1 MMRVVVFVVASGA
14 LALCGCDK
22 QGDQTGSAS
31 NAQGPTAVTP
41 GLPAAPTGASAAAP
55 TPAGPALG
63 QAMDSKGELRM
74 DVLEA
79 VRTGGVLTVKT
90 RFTLIGG
97 KPASRPLPG
106 SSTSDVYLTAADKKY
121 MMLTDDRD
129 KALMSSNSYPSF
141 DQVGSLQTWWAKFPA
156 PSAEVKAVNFYF
168 YGFDPVENVAIADR

>member
-1 MMRVVVFVVASGA
+1 MMRLVAIVMAAGA
-14 LALCGCDK
+14 LTLCGCNK
-22 QGDQTGSAS
+22 QADSTGSTS
-31 NAQGPTAVTP
+31 NAQGSAAVTP

-55 TPAGPALG
+55 IPTGPALG

-90 RFTLIGG
+90 RFTLTGG

-106 SSTSDVYLTAADKKY
+106 SSTSDVYLTAADKKF

-129 KALMSSNSYPSF
+129 KALMSSNNYPNF
-141 DQVGSLQTWWAKFPA
+141 DQVGSSQTWWGKFPA
-156 PSAEVKAVNFYF
+156 PPAEVKAVNFYF
-168 YGFDPVENVAIADR
+168 YGFDPVENVAITDR